1 VKEIISTNITIYDPN
16 SYTSTLQ
23 ISMFKNTRPDE
34 LAYNKFKKEEDI
46 PTEHEKL
53 PAADLFSAH

>member
-1 VKEIISTNITIYDPN
+1 MALIATQVLFKAPCLRTPDLMSLLTIN
-16 SYTSTLQ
+16 L
-23 ISMFKNTRPDE
+23 
-34 LAYNKFKKEEDI
+34 KKDKDI

>member
-1 VKEIISTNITIYDPN
+1 
-16 SYTSTLQ
+16 
-23 ISMFKNTRPDE
+23 MFKNTRPDE

>member
-1 VKEIISTNITIYDPN
+1 MTLISTQIFFKSPCLRTPDLMSLLTIN
-16 SYTSTLQ
+16 
-23 ISMFKNTRPDE
+23 
-34 LAYNKFKKEEDI
+34 FKKEEDI